1 MRVLVSAASRHGATQ
16 AVSHEIARQLRA
28 AGHATS
34 VLDPVEVDDLAEV
47 DALVLGSAVYH
58 GRWMPEA
65 RNLAARIGGELGGR
79 PVWLFSSG
87 PVGEPPR
94 HTTRVADVA
103 RVARQTR
110 ARAHHLFAGR
120 VDDSTLTRSE
130 RAGVR
135 RLQAVDGDYRDWFE
149 IRSWAAELATQ
160 LATQDSPQRPTP
172 NREPSRNDVP

>member
-16 AVSHEIARQLRA
+16 AISHEIARRLRA
-28 AGHATS
+28 AGHTPS

-47 DALVLGSAVYH
+47 DAVVLGSAIYH

-65 RNLAARIGGELGGR
+65 RNLAARLEGALDGR

-87 PVGEPPR
+87 PVGEPPLP
-94 HTTRVADVA
+94 TTGVADVA

-110 ARAHHLFAGR
+110 AVAHHLFAGR
-120 VDDSTLTRSE
+120 VDASTLTRSE

-135 RLQAVDGDYRDWFE
+135 RLHAADGDYRDWFE
-149 IRSWAAELATQ
+149 IRSWAEELGTQ
-160 LATQDSPQRPTP
+160 LATQDSTP
-172 NREPSRNDVP
+172 ATDPHPGVLKE